1 MVKFGMDFFTAAL
14 LGIVQ
19 GLTEFLPISSSAHL
33 VIVQELLPNFSQPGI
48 LFDVALHGG
57 TLLAVL
63 IYYRRTVWELL
74 TFKNPH
80 LMRLLIVGTIPAGL
94 AGYFLNDLFESMFA
108 SLFWVGITLM
118 ISGVMNWL
126 VDSRQGIGHRAQGTG
141 WLQALVIG
149 VFQAIAII
157 PGISRSSATIFSGT
171 MLGIDKKQAADFS
184 FLLSIPA
191 ILGAVVLQ
199 LTKHGAAVSDPAPYV
214 VGFILSGVVG
224 YFSIGWLLTLL
235 AQNKYKYFAVYCLIV
250 GALVS
255 SFDIL

>member
-1 MVKFGMDFFTAAL
+1 MDLFSAAL

-33 VIVQELLPNFSQPGI
+33 VIVQKLLPNFSQPGI

-80 LMRLLIVGTIPAGL
+80 LMWLLIIGTIPAGL

-118 ISGVMNWL
+118 ISGVMNWF
-126 VDSRQGIGHRAQGTG
+126 VDSEQRIVHSVQGKQISFPK
-141 WLQALVIG
+141 ALIVGI
-149 VFQAIAII
+149 FQAVAIV

-199 LTKHGAAVSDPAPYV
+199 LTKHGAAVSDPAPYI
-214 VGFILSGVVG
+214 VGFILSGIVG
-224 YFSIGWLLTLL
+224 YFSIGWLLSLL

-255 SFDIL
+255 GIEIL

>member
-1 MVKFGMDFFTAAL
+1 MDIFSASL

-33 VIVQELLPNFSQPGI
+33 VIIQELLPNFSQPGI
-48 LFDVALHGG
+48 LFDVFLHGG
-57 TLLAVL
+57 TLLAV
-63 IYYRRTVWELL
+63 IFYYRRKLWELV

-80 LMRLLIVGTIPAGL
+80 LMWMLAIGTIPAGL
-94 AGYFLNDLFESMFA
+94 AGYFLNDLFESMFS

-118 ISGVMNWL
+118 ISGVMNWF
-126 VDSRQGIGHRAQGTG
+126 VDTCQDTEHRTQNTG
-141 WLQALVIG
+141 RLQALVIG
-149 VFQAIAII
+149 VFQAIAIV

-199 LTKHGAAVSDPAPYV
+199 LTKHGTAVSDPAPYI

-224 YFSIGWLLTLL
+224 YFSIGWLLSLL
-235 AQNKYKYFAVYCLIV
+235 AQNKYKIFAFYCLV
-250 GALVS
+250 LGLTVAVVS
-255 SFDIL
+255 KYTGV

>member
-1 MVKFGMDFFTAAL
+1 MDIFSAAL

-33 VIVQELLPNFSQPGI
+33 VIIQELLPNFSQPGI
-48 LFDVALHGG
+48 LFDVFLHGG
-57 TLLAVL
+57 TLLAV
-63 IYYRRTVWELL
+63 IFYYRQKLWELV

-80 LMRLLIVGTIPAGL
+80 LMWMLAIGTIPAGL
-94 AGYFLNDLFESMFA
+94 AGYFLNDLFESMFS

-118 ISGVMNWL
+118 ISGVMNWF
-126 VDSRQGIGHRAQGTG
+126 VDTRKEKALRAQRPGG
-141 WLQALVIG
+141 ISSLVIG
-149 VFQAIAII
+149 IFQAIAIV

-199 LTKHGAAVSDPAPYV
+199 LTKHGTAVSDPAPYV

-224 YFSIGWLLTLL
+224 YFSIGWLLSLL
-235 AQNKYKYFAVYCLIV
+235 AQNKYKIFAFYCLV
-250 GALVS
+250 LGLTVAVVS
-255 SFDIL
+255 KYTGV